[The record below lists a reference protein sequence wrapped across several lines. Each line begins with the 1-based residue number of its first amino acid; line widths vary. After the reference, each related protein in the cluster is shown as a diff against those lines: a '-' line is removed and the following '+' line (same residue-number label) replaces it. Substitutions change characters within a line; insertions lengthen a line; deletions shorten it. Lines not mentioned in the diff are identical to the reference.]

1 MHWGHVHDDKDDK
14 VGMLILGIE
23 RNNKYLSVS
32 VVNILALGLQAALV

>member
-23 RNNKYLSVS
+23 RNNKYLSV
-32 VVNILALGLQAALV
+32 VNILALGLQAALV